1 MIDSRVFPLRV
12 GRFVGSL
19 CVLLMAS
26 SALAI
31 PGWLTDFDAAISR
44 AQNEGKPLIVDFGAP
59 SCPACRQLER
69 ETLSDSSVQQ
79 QLASFVRVYV
89 NGNEKTQLRE
99 RFGVQ
104 YYPTLVFMSPSGK
117 VLHRE
122 VGFIDSNQ
130 LNAAVSRVVA
140 LVRPSQNKGLA
151 AGVQSGS
158 LKQLS
163 TSLPKESSAN
173 KPSVAQ
179 NKTVSHGKGVNLYDM
194 VAARQV
200 AARPPV
206 TIAPAVAKGESVRL
220 QFAANAGVE
229 AGRSAFKNESG
240 LGGADATGRQLA
252 QALPV
257 PKSIETPAPLLNV
270 PSTPTQSLGEQESTE
285 QPTATPAAT
294 ASVSAEAEK
303 SSKELPESV
312 KKLQQ
317 IGSPSK
323 ASSPAIQQSEQK
335 VSEARAKP
343 TQAPSATKTT
353 ESSSKVTA
361 ERPSS
366 ASSPKPSVKPQTDTA
381 AKPPESTPRDTRSK
395 DEAAA
400 KSAHK
405 KTSPEDIERWFQD
418 AETKLLSGY
427 KKEAQAM
434 YAKVVNSDPTNISG
448 KSDLAF
454 IKMVALMVDR
464 DDDMLRKKAYE
475 KIREFLARY
484 PNSPYRDYYTVVRAT
499 LAADLGNYAEAH
511 ALLDRFPEEFPNSRY
526 EELARTVWQS
536 LPTKFDKPATKPTDS
551 AKSRSA
557 TSSQKSTAGSKSSSA
572 AKPSST
578 KASSQ
583 KGTSKT
589 SDLGSKKS
597 SSAKPQ
603 NSSAKTSKSSSSR

>member
-1 MIDSRVFPLRV
+1 MWV
-12 GRFVGSL
+12 GRFVVSL
-19 CVLLMAS
+19 CVLLIAS

-31 PGWLTDFDAAISR
+31 PGWMTDFEAAISR
-44 AQNEGKPLIVDFGAP
+44 ARNEGKPLIVDFGAP

-99 RFGVQ
+99 QFGVQ

-122 VGFIDSNQ
+122 VGFVDSNQ

-140 LVRPSQNKGLA
+140 NVRATETKALVAGAKNGSPRQQSAGDSSGKNGMKSSLVAQGKT
-151 AGVQSGS
+151 GVQ
-158 LKQLS
+158 
-163 TSLPKESSAN
+163 T
-173 KPSVAQ
+173 
-179 NKTVSHGKGVNLYDM
+179 KGANLYDM
-194 VAARQV
+194 VAARQA
-200 AARPPV
+200 AARPAV
-206 TIAPAVAKGESVRL
+206 ALAPAVAEGESVRVE
-220 QFAANAGVE
+220 FAANAASE
-229 AGRSAFKNESG
+229 AGKSGFKNESG
-240 LGGADATGRQLA
+240 LGGAEGTSRQLA

-270 PSTPTQSLGEQESTE
+270 PSTSTPSLAEQKTTE
-285 QPTATPAAT
+285 KPAATPAAT
-294 ASVSAEAEK
+294 PAGTASTSAEPEK

-317 IGSPSK
+317 MGSSTK
-323 ASSPAIQQSEQK
+323 ASSPATQQSEQK
-335 VSEARAKP
+335 VSETPAKP
-343 TQAPSATKTT
+343 TQTPSSAKTA
-353 ESSSKVTA
+353 ESSKAPA

-366 ASSPKPSVKPQTDTA
+366 ASSRKPSTKPQAETA
-381 AKPPESTPRDTRSK
+381 AKPSESATRDTVSK

-400 KSAHK
+400 KSAQK
-405 KTSPEDIERWFQD
+405 KTTPEDIERWFQD
-418 AETKLLSGY
+418 AESKLLSGY

-434 YAKVVNSDPTNISG
+434 YAKVVNSDPTNMSG

-464 DDDMLRKKAYE
+464 DDDLLRKKAYD

-536 LPTKFDKPATKPTDS
+536 LPTKFDKPATKPTES

-557 TSSQKSTAGSKSSSA
+557 SSSQKSTAGSKSSSA

-583 KGTSKT
+583 KGTSKAT
-589 SDLGSKKS
+589 DSGAKKS
-597 SSAKPQ
+597 SSSKPQ
-603 NSSAKTSKSSSSR
+603 DSAAKTSKSSSSR